1 MLICV
6 ACLLGEA
13 GRKIKASKRRE
24 FSSMLS
30 ENIKTLRK
38 QKGYS
43 QETLAQE
50 LNVVRQTVSKWEKG
64 YSVPD
69 ALMTEKLAELF
80 EVSVG
85 ELLGEVEKEKL
96 SDPKPDLAQISAQL
110 AILNDQYAR
119 ELARQEKIRKIKR
132 MIFLP
137 VLAVFLLSIAG
148 VLLPL
153 SVSCPMDSVYT
164 DYGDITAVESPMVG
178 SELYTQEEIHSA
190 IECTKEYFFH
200 NFEGCTLNR
209 LSYAGDEVTKNE
221 IQSLE
226 EEALSSDEKFI
237 ILYADFYVESN
248 DGGFS
253 DNTAYENMKF
263 YVWGNADG
271 SWQVD
276 GYGYA

>member
-1 MLICV
+1 
-6 ACLLGEA
+6 
-13 GRKIKASKRRE
+13 
-24 FSSMLS
+24 MLS
-30 ENIKTLRK
+30 ENIRNLRK

-85 ELLGEVEKEKL
+85 ELLGDIKEEKEL
-96 SDPKPDLAQISAQL
+96 SKPNPDLAQISAQL

-119 ELARQEKIRKIKR
+119 EIARREKIRKIKR

-137 VLAVFLLSIAG
+137 CLAVFLLCIA
-148 VLLPL
+148 VIFCALF
-153 SVSCPMDSVYT
+153 VSCPRHSVYT
-164 DYGDITAVESPMVG
+164 DHGDVYAVDSPMVG
-178 SELYTQEEIHSA
+178 SDIYTQEEIYLA

-200 NFEGCTLNR
+200 NFEGCILNR
-209 LSYAGDEVTKNE
+209 LSYAGDEVTMDE
-221 IQSLE
+221 INSLVE
-226 EEALSSDEKFI
+226 GALTPNEALI
-237 ILYADFYVESN
+237 ILYADFYVESS
-248 DGGFS
+248 DSGFS
-253 DNTAYENMKF
+253 ENTNYEDMKF
-263 YVWGNADG
+263 YVWRNSDG